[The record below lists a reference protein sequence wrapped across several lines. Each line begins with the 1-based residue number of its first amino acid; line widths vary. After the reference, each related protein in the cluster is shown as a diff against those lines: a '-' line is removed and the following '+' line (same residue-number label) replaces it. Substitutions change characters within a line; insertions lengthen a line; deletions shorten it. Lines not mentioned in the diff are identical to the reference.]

1 MGSSIK
7 EINHIFSMLDPYA
20 LPLHQAI
27 DRNPLTVTPDT
38 LATEAIAL
46 MSRAQASCVIV
57 VQQQVTAEKPTQV
70 ASQTP
75 IGIFTERDLVRV
87 TALGRDIKGV
97 AIAALMN
104 QPLITLNESQVQDI
118 QTVSRLF
125 HCHQIRHLLI
135 VEDESG
141 QLVGIMTPTS
151 LMPVVSDRQ
160 NPKPE
165 NLLGYSNLEL
175 PEREA
180 RYRLLAENCTDM
192 ISTHTPEG
200 VYLYV
205 SPVCSIL
212 LGYEPDELLGHS
224 VLEFCHP
231 QDLVV
236 MEQFAQNDT
245 VTLREHSTQ
254 LKFPEIETVS
264 YRVRHRQGYYI
275 WLKAT
280 LRTIRHPDTGAVQE
294 IIAVSCDISQR
305 QQAEAELR
313 ESQEK
318 YKLLFQCFPIGIS
331 ITDKNGKII
340 EANQASEKI
349 LGLSI
354 EEHKNRNCD
363 SKEWC
368 IVRPDGTPMP
378 PDEFASVRALKENKV
393 IENREMGIV
402 NDQDEI
408 TWINVTAIP
417 IPLKDYGVAIAY
429 IDITER
435 KAAEE
440 NVEKSLSLLR
450 ATLESTAD
458 GIVAASLEG
467 DIVSYNQ
474 KFLQMWQVPEDRI
487 GSPGAEKRLIFLK
500 NQLKEPEAF
509 VRRIQELSRQP
520 EAKAYDILELKNGK
534 IFERYSTPHQ
544 LGEQIIG
551 RVWSF
556 LDITE
561 RTRTEEALRSC
572 IERERLL
579 GRIQGRIRQSLHLN
593 EILNTA
599 VAEVR
604 NFLQAERVA
613 LYRLDPRGA
622 CFVVESVAPGCESI
636 LDVSLYDPCFE
647 AEYIQKFQT
656 TGYVS
661 AVDDIYQAD
670 LPASYVK
677 LLEGAGIRANLM
689 VPILIRE
696 QGGGNREAKNESKT
710 QNPTPLRPSLS
721 NPAAKIHLWGI
732 LCVHQCSGS
741 RHWEP
746 YEIKLLQQLSVGLAI
761 AILQSSLFKQLEE
774 ANRELQRIASLDG
787 LTHVA
792 NRRRFDEYL
801 AQEWRRLVREQEPI
815 SLIFCDI
822 DCFKIYN
829 DTYGHQA
836 GDSCLRQ
843 VAGAIRLMLK
853 RSTDLVARY
862 GGEEFALIL
871 PNTPSAGAGYIAES
885 IRSMVK
891 SLEIVHVHSPVS
903 PYVTLSLG
911 VASMVPSLTSSPAA
925 LITAADEAL
934 YQAKKE
940 GRDRVSVCCS

>member
-1 MGSSIK
+1 MLDSIK
-7 EINHIFSMLDPYA
+7 ETNNIFSMLDPYP

-57 VQQQVTAEKPTQV
+57 VQQQVSAEKLTQV
-70 ASQTP
+70 ATQTP
-75 IGIFTERDLVRV
+75 IGIFTERDLVKV
-87 TALGRDIKGV
+87 TALGRDIKDV

-104 QPLITLNESQVQDI
+104 QSLITLNESRLQDI

-125 HCHQIRHLLI
+125 HHHQIRHLLI

-141 QLVGIMTPTS
+141 QLVGIMTPSS
-151 LMPVVSDRQ
+151 LMTVVSDRQ

-245 VTLREHSTQ
+245 VTLKEHSTQ
-254 LKFPEIETVS
+254 LKFPEIDTVS
-264 YRVRHRQGYYI
+264 YRIRHRQGYYI
-275 WLKAT
+275 WLKTT

-305 QQAEAELR
+305 QQAETELR

-318 YKLLFQCFPIGIS
+318 YKVLFKHFPIGIS
-331 ITDKNGKII
+331 ITDKNGNII

-354 EEHKNRNCD
+354 EKHKTRSCD
-363 SKEWC
+363 SKEWR

-378 PDEFASVRALKENKV
+378 PEEFASVRALKENKV

-408 TWINVTAIP
+408 TWINVTAAP

-429 IDITER
+429 VDITER

-474 KFLQMWQVPEDRI
+474 KFLQMWQVSEDLI
-487 GSPGAEKRLIFLK
+487 SSPGVDKRLIFLK
-500 NQLKEPEAF
+500 NQMKEPEAF

-520 EAKAYDILELKNGK
+520 EAKAYDILELKNGR
-534 IFERYSTPHQ
+534 IFERYSTPHR

-561 RTRTEEALRSC
+561 RTRTEEALRSS

-661 AVDDIYQAD
+661 AVDDIYKAD

-677 LLEGAGIRANLM
+677 LLAGAGIRANLM

-696 QGGGNREAKNESKT
+696 QGGGNREAKNEFKT
-710 QNPTPLRPSLS
+710 QNPAPLRPSLS

-761 AILQSSLFKQLEE
+761 AIQQSSLFKQLEE

-801 AQEWRRLVREQEPI
+801 AQEWRRLAREQGPI

-853 RSTDLVARY
+853 RSTDLVSRY

-940 GRDRVSVCCS
+940 GRDRVSVCG

>member
-1 MGSSIK
+1 
-7 EINHIFSMLDPYA
+7 MLNPYA

-27 DRNPLTVTPDT
+27 DRTPLTVTPDT

-57 VQQQVTAEKPTQV
+57 VQQQVSAEKQTQV
-70 ASQTP
+70 ATQTP
-75 IGIFTERDLVRV
+75 IGIFTERDLVQV
-87 TALGRDIKGV
+87 TALGRDIKDV

-104 QPLITLNESQVQDI
+104 QPLITLKESQVEDI

-125 HCHQIRHLLI
+125 HHHQIRHLLI
-135 VEDESG
+135 VEDESS
-141 QLVGIMTPTS
+141 QLVGIITPSS
-151 LMPVVSDRQ
+151 LMPVVSDRP

-165 NLLGYSNLEL
+165 NLFGYSNLNL

-180 RYRLLAENCTDM
+180 CYRLLAENCTDM
-192 ISTHTPEG
+192 ISSHTPEG

-212 LGYEPDELLGHS
+212 LGYEPDELVGHS

-231 QDLVV
+231 QDWVV
-236 MEQFAQNDT
+236 MEQFAKNDT
-245 VTLREHSTQ
+245 VTLREYGTQ
-254 LKFPEIETVS
+254 LNFPEIETVS
-264 YRVRHRQGYYI
+264 YRMRHRQGYYI
-275 WLKAT
+275 WLKTT

-294 IIAVSCDISQR
+294 IIAISCDISQR
-305 QQAEAELR
+305 QQAETELR

-318 YKLLFQCFPIGIS
+318 YKVLFQRFPIGIS
-331 ITDKNGKII
+331 ITDKNGNII

-354 EEHKNRNCD
+354 EKHKTRSCD
-363 SKEWC
+363 SQEWR
-368 IVRPDGTPMP
+368 IIRPDGTPMP
-378 PDEFASVRALKENKV
+378 PEEFASVRALKENKV
-393 IENREMGIV
+393 IVNREMGIL

-408 TWINVTAIP
+408 TWINVTAAP

-429 IDITER
+429 VNITER

-440 NVEKSLSLLR
+440 KVEKSLSLLR
-450 ATLESTAD
+450 TTLESTAD
-458 GIVAASLEG
+458 GIVAVSLEG

-474 KFLQMWQVPEDRI
+474 KFLQMWQVPEDLI
-487 GSPGAEKRLIFLK
+487 SSPRADKRLVFLK
-500 NQLKEPEAF
+500 NQMKEPEAF

-520 EAKAYDILELKNGK
+520 EAKAYDILELKNGR
-534 IFERYSTPHQ
+534 IFERYSAPHR

-561 RTRTEEALRSC
+561 RKRTEEALRSS

-647 AEYIQKFQT
+647 TEYIQKFQT

-696 QGGGNREAKNESKT
+696 QVGGNREAKNEFKT
-710 QNPTPLRPSLS
+710 QNPAPIRPSLS

-761 AILQSSLFKQLEE
+761 AIQQSSLFKQLEE
-774 ANRELQRIASLDG
+774 ANRELQCIASLDG

-801 AQEWRRLVREQEPI
+801 AQEWRRLAREQVPI

-853 RSTDLVARY
+853 RSSDLVARY

-911 VASMVPSLTSSPAA
+911 VASIVPSLTSSPAA
-925 LITAADEAL
+925 LIAAADEAL

-940 GRDRVSVCCS
+940 GRDRVSVCGV

>member
-1 MGSSIK
+1 
-7 EINHIFSMLDPYA
+7 
-20 LPLHQAI
+20 
-27 DRNPLTVTPDT
+27 
-38 LATEAIAL
+38 
-46 MSRAQASCVIV
+46 
-57 VQQQVTAEKPTQV
+57 
-70 ASQTP
+70 
-75 IGIFTERDLVRV
+75 
-87 TALGRDIKGV
+87 
-97 AIAALMN
+97 
-104 QPLITLNESQVQDI
+104 
-118 QTVSRLF
+118 
-125 HCHQIRHLLI
+125 
-135 VEDESG
+135 
-141 QLVGIMTPTS
+141 
-151 LMPVVSDRQ
+151 
-160 NPKPE
+160 
-165 NLLGYSNLEL
+165 
-175 PEREA
+175 
-180 RYRLLAENCTDM
+180 
-192 ISTHTPEG
+192 EG

-212 LGYEPDELLGHS
+212 LGYKPDELLGRS

-231 QDLVV
+231 QDLVLI
-236 MEQFAQNDT
+236 EEFAQNDT
-245 VTLREHSTQ
+245 VALREHPTQ
-254 LKFPEIETVS
+254 LNFPDINTVS
-264 YRVRHRQGYYI
+264 YRIRHRQGYYI
-275 WLKAT
+275 WFKTT

-318 YKLLFQCFPIGIS
+318 YKILFQCFPIGIS
-331 ITDKNGKII
+331 ITDNNGNIV

-349 LGLSI
+349 LKLSI
-354 EEHKNRNCD
+354 ENHKNRRCD
-363 SKEWC
+363 SKEWR
-368 IVRPDGTPMP
+368 IVRPDGSSMP
-378 PDEFASVRALKENKV
+378 PQEFASVRALKENKV
-393 IENREMGIV
+393 IENREIGIV

-408 TWINVTAIP
+408 TWLNVTAIP

-429 IDITER
+429 IEITER
-435 KAAEE
+435 KTAEE
-440 NVEKSLSLLR
+440 KVEKSLSLLR

-458 GIVAASLEG
+458 GIVAVSLEG

-474 KFLQMWQVPEDRI
+474 KFLQMWEVPEDLI
-487 GSPGAEKRLIFLK
+487 GSPRANEQIVFLK
-500 NQLKEPEAF
+500 DQLKEPEAF
-509 VRRIQELSRQP
+509 LKLVWELSRQP

-534 IFERYSTPHQ
+534 IFERYSTPYR

-561 RTRTEEALRSC
+561 RTRTEEALRSS

-604 NFLQAERVA
+604 NFLPAERVA
-613 LYRLDPRGA
+613 LYRLDARGA

-677 LLEGAGIRANLM
+677 LLAGAGIRANLM

-696 QGGGNREAKNESKT
+696 QGGNREANNESNSN
-710 QNPTPLRPSLS
+710 NPAPLRPSLS

-761 AILQSSLFKQLEE
+761 AIQQSSLFKQLEE
-774 ANRELQRIASLDG
+774 ANRELQCIASLDG
-787 LTHVA
+787 LTQVA

-801 AQEWRRLVREQEPI
+801 AQEWRRLGREQAPI

-853 RSTDLVARY
+853 RSTDLVA
-862 GGEEFALIL
+862 
-871 PNTPSAGAGYIAES
+871 
-885 IRSMVK
+885 
-891 SLEIVHVHSPVS
+891 
-903 PYVTLSLG
+903 
-911 VASMVPSLTSSPAA
+911 
-925 LITAADEAL
+925 
-934 YQAKKE
+934 
-940 GRDRVSVCCS
+940 

>member
-1 MGSSIK
+1 MVNSIK
-7 EINHIFSMLDPYA
+7 ETNDVFSMLHPYA

-46 MSRAQASCVIV
+46 MSRARASCVIV
-57 VQQQVTAEKPTQV
+57 VNEQVTAEKPTQL
-70 ASQTP
+70 AKQTP

-118 QTVSRLF
+118 QTISRLF
-125 HCHQIRHLLI
+125 YHHQIRHLLI

-151 LMPVVSDRQ
+151 LMPVVSDRH

-165 NLLGYSNLEL
+165 NLFGYSNLEL
-175 PEREA
+175 SKRET
-180 RYRLLAENCTDM
+180 RDRLLASDCTDM

-212 LGYEPDELLGHS
+212 LGYKPDELLGRS

-231 QDLVV
+231 QDLVLI
-236 MEQFAQNDT
+236 EEFAQNDP
-245 VTLREHSTQ
+245 VALREHPTQ
-254 LKFPEIETVS
+254 LNFQEINTIS
-264 YRVRHRQGYYI
+264 YRIRHRQGYYI
-275 WLKAT
+275 WFKTT

-318 YKLLFQCFPIGIS
+318 YKILFQCFPIGIS
-331 ITDKNGKII
+331 ITDNNGNIV

-349 LGLSI
+349 LKLSI
-354 EEHKNRNCD
+354 ENHKNRRCD
-363 SKEWC
+363 SKEWR
-368 IVRPDGTPMP
+368 IVRPDGSSMP
-378 PDEFASVRALKENKV
+378 PEEFASVRALKENKV
-393 IENREMGIV
+393 IENREIGIV

-408 TWINVTAIP
+408 TWLNVTAIP

-429 IDITER
+429 IEITER
-435 KAAEE
+435 KTAEE
-440 NVEKSLSLLR
+440 KVEKSLSLLR

-458 GIVAASLEG
+458 GIVAVSLEG

-474 KFLQMWQVPEDRI
+474 KFLQMWEVPEDLI
-487 GSPGAEKRLIFLK
+487 GSPRANEQIVFLK
-500 NQLKEPEAF
+500 DQLKEPEVF
-509 VRRIQELSRQP
+509 LKLVWELSRQP

-534 IFERYSTPHQ
+534 IFERYSTPYR

-561 RTRTEEALRSC
+561 RTRTEEALRSS

-604 NFLQAERVA
+604 NFLPAERVA
-613 LYRLDPRGA
+613 LYRLDARGA

-647 AEYIQKFQT
+647 VEYIQKFQT

-677 LLEGAGIRANLM
+677 LLAGAGIRANLM

-696 QGGGNREAKNESKT
+696 QGGNREANNESNSN
-710 QNPTPLRPSLS
+710 NPAPLRPSLS

-761 AILQSSLFKQLEE
+761 AIQQSSLFKQLEE
-774 ANRELQRIASLDG
+774 ANRELQCIASLDG
-787 LTHVA
+787 LTQVA

-801 AQEWRRLVREQEPI
+801 AQEWRRLGREQASI

-871 PNTPSAGAGYIAES
+871 PNTPSAGANYIAES

-911 VASMVPSLTSSPAA
+911 VASIVPSLTSSPAA
-925 LITAADEAL
+925 LIAAADEAL

-940 GRDRVSVCCS
+940 GRDRVKGYC